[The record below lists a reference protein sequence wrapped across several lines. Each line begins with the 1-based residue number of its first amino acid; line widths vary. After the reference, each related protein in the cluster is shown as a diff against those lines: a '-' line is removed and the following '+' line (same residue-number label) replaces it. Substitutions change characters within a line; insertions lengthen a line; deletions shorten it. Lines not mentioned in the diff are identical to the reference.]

1 MLVLL
6 QIVVGRAIRYPLG
19 RDNPIAHQCF
29 EDMELIA
36 LLKTTTRIG
45 LQRPGKR
52 TIVNAEQ
59 LEILPN
65 LLALPKF

>member
-1 MLVLL
+1 
-6 QIVVGRAIRYPLG
+6 
-19 RDNPIAHQCF
+19 
-29 EDMELIA
+29 MELIA